1 MLIVPILQQLDLPA
15 ESTNQ
20 RLNQILQFLPGT
32 SQLTSVLALFFFL
45 MLTSASINYAQA
57 VVAETLEQGILFDIR
72 SDLYTML
79 MNAEFQHLMQT
90 HQADYTRIL
99 TEESESVN
107 ASLDQLFSLTGQ
119 LTLIIIYTLL
129 SLYLSPILTGVAVAV
144 GLVLLFSGLP
154 IQQIIARIGQRH
166 LDATE
171 SLYRLAS
178 DQIKG
183 LKTIKSSGTQDRHIK
198 SFTSTTQTL
207 AQEELR
213 YTKITALTQWVHTL
227 ISAFAFCLLIFIAI
241 RCADTDLATLAVLAL
256 IFTRLVPQVSRL
268 HVYLQ
273 HFVFLGPSLTTVSD
287 LIKTVSKHQERSETP
302 TDFDLTE
309 GIRADKLSYR
319 YPNTSNYILNGF
331 EANLPANSLTVVKGA
346 SGIGKSTLADL
357 LAGITLPTSGSIEV
371 AGKPIDATNHQ
382 SWRRKVAYLPQSTFI
397 VEATI
402 RDNLNLLLHEPA
414 SDEHLIEALKLCAA
428 EFVLTFERGLDTC
441 VGDGGVNLSGGERQR
456 LQLARA
462 MLDPRP
468 ILILD
473 EATSNLDRTSELAI
487 AKTLSSLRT
496 NTIVVVMTHRDSFNA
511 VADQIVSIDT
521 MPTSSKRDQTKS
533 PKC

>member
-1 MLIVPILQQLDLPA
+1 MLIVPILHQLDLPA

-20 RLNQILQFLPGT
+20 RLNQILQLLPG
-32 SQLTSVLALFFFL
+32 SAQLTSVLALFFFL
-45 MLTSASINYAQA
+45 MLTSASINYLQA

-72 SDLYTML
+72 SDLYQML

-107 ASLDQLFSLTGQ
+107 TSVDQLFSLTGQ
-119 LTLIIIYTLL
+119 LALIIVYTLL
-129 SLYLSPILTGVAVAV
+129 SLYLSPVLTGIAVAV
-144 GLVLLFSGLP
+144 GIVLLLSGLP

-171 SLYRLAS
+171 SLFRLAS

-198 SFTSTTQTL
+198 SFISTTQTL
-207 AQEELR
+207 AHEELR
-213 YTKITALTQWVHTL
+213 YTKITAMTQWVHAL
-227 ISAFAFCLLIFIAI
+227 ISAFAFCLLIFAAI
-241 RCADTDLATLAVLAL
+241 RWADTDLATLAVLAL

-268 HVYLQ
+268 HIYLQ
-273 HFVFLGPSLTTVSD
+273 HFAFLGPSLTAVSD
-287 LIKTVSKHQERSETP
+287 LINSVSEHQERNETA
-302 TDFDLTE
+302 TDFDLSK
-309 GIRADKLSYR
+309 GIRANKLTYR
-319 YPNTSNYILNGF
+319 YPDTSSYILDGL
-331 EANLPANSLTVVKGA
+331 EAKFPANSLTVVRGA

-357 LAGITLPTSGSIEV
+357 LAGITLPTSGSVGV
-371 AGKPIDATNHQ
+371 ADKAIDATNHQ
-382 SWRRKVAYLPQSTFI
+382 SWRRKVTYLPQSTFI

-402 RDNLNLLLHEPA
+402 RDNLNLLLLDPA
-414 SDEHLIEALKLCAA
+414 SDEHMVDALKLCAA
-428 EFVLTFERGLDTC
+428 EFVLTFERGLDTR

-468 ILILD
+468 VLILD
-473 EATSNLDRTSELAI
+473 EATSNLDYASELVI
-487 AKTLSSLRT
+487 AETLSSLKK
-496 NTIVVVMTHRDSFNA
+496 NTIVVVITHRDSFNS

-521 MPTSSKRDQTKS
+521 IASSSKA
-533 PKC
+533 